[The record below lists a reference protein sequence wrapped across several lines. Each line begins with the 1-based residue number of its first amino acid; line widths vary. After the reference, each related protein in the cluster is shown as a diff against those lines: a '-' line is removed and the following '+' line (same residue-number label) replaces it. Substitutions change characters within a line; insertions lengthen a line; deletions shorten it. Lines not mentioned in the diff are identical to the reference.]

1 MSDSMEFSAAERM
14 ILAHVQGD
22 LPDSATPFAELA
34 AEAGIS
40 EAEAIGL
47 LTSLVEQ
54 GIIRRFG
61 ATLRHQ
67 KAGYGANTM
76 VAWLVDQDKDIDEV
90 GRILASRPEITHCYR
105 RRTLPEWPYNLY
117 TMVHGKTRDDCLRAV
132 LELSEATGVERFEL
146 LFSHR
151 ELKKTSMRYF

>member
-1 MSDSMEFSAAERM
+1 MSDAIEFSAAERVV
-14 ILAHVQGD
+14 LGQVQGD
-22 LPDSATPFAELA
+22 LPDSAAPFAQLA

-40 EAEAIGL
+40 EAEVLAL
-47 LTSLVEQ
+47 LTRLAEQ

-76 VAWLVDQDKDIDEV
+76 VAWLVEQDKDIDEV
-90 GRILASRPEITHCYR
+90 GRILADRPEITHCYR
-105 RRTLPEWPYNLY
+105 RSVRPEWPFNLY
-117 TMVHGKTRDDCLRAV
+117 TMVHGKTRDDCLRVV
-132 LELSEATGVERFEL
+132 LEMAEATGVERFEL